1 MTGNKKGLDVD
12 DFEKLLCEIPNATS
26 GFRQPEDAGLE
37 RVSLGDSKSPI
48 LVESSKGPHSEKS
61 SNNGSLLRRK
71 ALADQVDKIP
81 QANEVKLPDEQSV
94 AFAFADLNLE
104 NGLSGEAV
112 CIPSANGMPMHSNAF
127 LLESQYCN
135 NLKINNLTSHSQW
148 NTVYPFQTR
157 ISAPSGFDDFS
168 GTQIGQG
175 SLDFSKFDAQ
185 GLKKWQVSGFQSVGN
200 PNGSMPTANGVHLLH
215 NLHVPAVEF
224 PVSSNQKQCINTLS
238 PLPYFH
244 RQHRNERP
252 ILWRNTEEEN
262 SHLMWKPNL
271 HVQQNSH
278 CQVEDELPVQA
289 SANYVNGIL
298 HENQRMQHNQVP
310 GSHHFGQFE
319 QGKFLNNY
327 VNARCLKQAN
337 SGLSPTDVRNVRVLD
352 RKLQG
357 TSARKNLTRPHDLN
371 SPRILK
377 FGSGNEA
384 LNHVTENGSHT
395 LNGLHHCCLWNP
407 AARCFMADDSHS
419 WVFSSDATYLKS
431 CDPRL
436 LYQKTKNVDEVRG
449 KIPLMARDQHGCR
462 LLQKKI
468 TEGPQEAV
476 DKIFF
481 EVIDCIAELMTDPFG
496 NYLVQKLLEVC
507 REDQRTR
514 MLQEITRKPGDLVR
528 ISCDM
533 HGTRAVQ
540 KVIETLRTP
549 EHVSIVVNSLKPCIV
564 TLMKNMNGNHV
575 AQRCLQFLM
584 PAYTQFLFEAAAANC
599 VELATD
605 RHGCCVLQKCLS
617 HSVGELRKHLISEI
631 VSNSLI
637 LSQDQ
642 FGNYVVQYIFEL
654 QVSQVVKI
662 LDQLEG
668 RYGDLS
674 MQKYS
679 SNVVEKCL
687 KCSIAEGPRRVIQ
700 ELIDDP
706 RLDQI
711 MQDAYGNYVIQA
723 ALNISE
729 GALEDALVEAI
740 RPYIPV
746 LRTSPYGKKVLSSS
760 NRLKKLYL

>member
-1 MTGNKKGLDVD
+1 MVWLGKLCAFLQLMTG
-12 DFEKLLCEIPNATS
+12 
-26 GFRQPEDAGLE
+26 
-37 RVSLGDSKSPI
+37 
-48 LVESSKGPHSEKS
+48 
-61 SNNGSLLRRK
+61 
-71 ALADQVDKIP
+71 
-81 QANEVKLPDEQSV
+81 
-94 AFAFADLNLE
+94 
-104 NGLSGEAV
+104 
-112 CIPSANGMPMHSNAF
+112 
-127 LLESQYCN
+127 
-135 NLKINNLTSHSQW
+135 
-148 NTVYPFQTR
+148 
-157 ISAPSGFDDFS
+157 ISAPSGFDVFS

-175 SLDFSKFDAQ
+175 CLDLSKFDAQ
-185 GLKKWQVSGFQSVGN
+185 GLKQWQVSGFQSVSN
-200 PNGSMPTANGVHLLH
+200 FNASTPTTNGFHLLH

-224 PVSSNQKQCINTLS
+224 PLRSNQKQCFSTLS
-238 PLPYFH
+238 PLPWFP
-244 RQHRNERP
+244 RQHRNECP

-262 SHLMWKPNL
+262 SHLMWKQNL
-271 HVQQNSH
+271 HVQQNVDS
-278 CQVEDELPVQA
+278 QGEDELPVQV

-298 HENQRMQHNQVP
+298 HENQRMQRNQVP
-310 GSHHFGQFE
+310 GSHQFEQFE

-327 VNARCLKQAN
+327 VNARCPKQAN
-337 SGLSPTDVRNVRVLD
+337 FGLFPTDVRNVQVLD

-357 TSARKNLTRPHDLN
+357 SSTRKNLTRLHDLN
-371 SPRILK
+371 SPRILN
-377 FGSGNEA
+377 FGSGNVA
-384 LNHVTENGSHT
+384 LNHVTENGSQA

-407 AARCFMADDSHS
+407 TARCYMADDSHF
-419 WVFSSDATYLKS
+419 WFLSSDGTYIKS

-436 LYQKTKNVDEVRG
+436 LYQKTKTVDEVGGR
-449 KIPLMARDQHGCR
+449 IPLMARDQHGCR

-476 DKIFF
+476 DKIFY
-481 EVIDCIAELMTDPFG
+481 EVIDCIVELMTDPFG

-549 EHVSIVVNSLKPCIV
+549 EHISIVVNSLKPCIV

-617 HSVGELRKHLISEI
+617 RSVGEHRKHLISEI
-631 VSNSLI
+631 VPNSLI

-668 RYGDLS
+668 RFGDLS

-687 KCSIAEGPRRVIQ
+687 THSTWEGLRRVIQ

-740 RPYIPV
+740 RPHIPV
-746 LRTSPYGKKVLSSS
+746 LRTSPYGKKVLLSS
-760 NRLKKLYL
+760 NRLKRLYL

>member
-1 MTGNKKGLDVD
+1 MTGNRKDVD

-26 GFRQPEDAGLE
+26 GFRQPEDAGLDG
-37 RVSLGDSKSPI
+37 VSLGNSMSPI
-48 LVESSKGPHSEKS
+48 LVESSKGPHMEKS
-61 SNNGSLLRRK
+61 SNDGSLPGRK

-81 QANEVKLPDEQSV
+81 QVNEIRLPDEQSV

-104 NGLSGEAV
+104 NDLAGDAV

-135 NLKINNLTSHSQW
+135 NLKIHNLTAHSQW
-148 NTVYPFQTR
+148 NPVYPFQTR
-157 ISAPSGFDDFS
+157 IGPPSGFDDFS

-175 SLDFSKFDAQ
+175 CLDLSKFDAQ

-200 PNGSMPTANGVHLLH
+200 PNALTPTTNGVHLLH

-224 PVSSNQKQCINTLS
+224 PVSSNQKPCISTLS
-238 PLPYFH
+238 PLPCFH
-244 RQHRNERP
+244 RQHRNECP
-252 ILWRNTEEEN
+252 ILWRNAEEAN
-262 SHLMWKPNL
+262 SHVMWKQNL
-271 HVQQNSH
+271 CVQQNGD
-278 CQVEDELPVQA
+278 CQVEDELPVQV

-310 GSHHFGQFE
+310 GSQQFGQFE

-327 VNARCLKQAN
+327 ANARCLKQAN
-337 SGLSPTDVRNVRVLD
+337 FGLSPTDVRNVQVLD

-357 TSARKNLTRPHDLN
+357 SPARKNLTRLHDLN

-377 FGSGNEA
+377 FGSANEA
-384 LNHVTENGSHT
+384 LNHVTENRSHT

-407 AARCFMADDSHS
+407 TARCFMTDDSHS
-419 WVFSSDATYLKS
+419 WFLSSDATYLKS
-431 CDPRL
+431 CDSRL

-481 EVIDCIAELMTDPFG
+481 EVIDCIVELMTDPFG

-549 EHVSIVVNSLKPCIV
+549 EHISIVINSLKPCIV

-617 HSVGELRKHLISEI
+617 HSVGEHRQHLICEI

-687 KCSIAEGPRRVIQ
+687 KYSIGEGPRRVIQ

-740 RPYIPV
+740 RPHIPV

>member
-61 SNNGSLLRRK
+61 SNNGSLLRRT

-377 FGSGNEA
+377 F
-384 LNHVTENGSHT
+384 
-395 LNGLHHCCLWNP
+395 
-407 AARCFMADDSHS
+407 DDSHS

-481 EVIDCIAELMTDPFG
+481 EVIDCIVELMTDPFG